1 METPELEKQGHFLE
15 KKLPLWVTI
24 VLFLGVVIVFI
35 GLIFYFKTTIYNY
48 TINIPKNDD
57 TLTSLRYGPTQEL
70 ANSDYFSKVKGS
82 FIESRANFIEADL
95 SSMSLR
101 VYKEGAVIKEVPI
114 LTKGKEGSWWETP
127 AGLYKIELKE
137 TNHFSSIGKVYQPWS
152 MIFQG
157 NFFIH
162 GWPYYPNGTEVSS
175 TYSGGCI
182 RLSTADAKMV
192 YDLAVKGMPILVH
205 EKDFTP
211 DDFQYSKQLPALSAQ
226 HYLIADLMNDEV
238 LLGKDLTTKASVAS
252 ITKLITGLVTAE
264 YINLDN
270 EITISSAALASTS
283 RPRLQAGEQVSVYNL
298 MFPLL
303 MESSNEAAE
312 SIARNLGR
320 SRFIG
325 LMNSKAQAVGMNSSI
340 FTDPAGSDAGN
351 ISTPE
356 DLFALAK
363 YLYNNRSFLLKITAG
378 KITTSAYGT
387 PLYSDLK
394 NFNIIPG
401 AYDPF
406 VGGKIGKTTAAQETY
421 IGVFD
426 ITVGGKKRP
435 IVFVALGSKDVY
447 TDIAAMLNY
456 VHREYQ

>member
-1 METPELEKQGHFLE
+1 MEPLQEPKQVHFLE
-15 KKLPLWVTI
+15 KKLPLWITMV
-24 VLFLGVVIVFI
+24 VFLGII
-35 GLIFYFKTTIYNY
+35 LISLGLIFYFRTTIYNY
-48 TINIPKNDD
+48 TINVPGLNDSSIQ
-57 TLTSLRYGPTQEL
+57 LKYGPTQAL
-70 ANSDYFSKVKGS
+70 ANSDYFSKVKGN
-82 FIESRANFIEADL
+82 FIESHANFLEADL
-95 SSMSLR
+95 SSMTVR
-101 VYKEGAVIKEVPI
+101 VYKDGAVVKEVPI

-162 GWPYYPNGTEVSS
+162 GWPYHPDGTEVAS

-182 RLSTADAKMV
+182 RLSTADAKAV
-192 YDLAVKGMPILVH
+192 YDLVSTGMPVLVH
-205 EKDFTP
+205 EKDFAP
-211 DDFQYSKQLPALSAQ
+211 DDFQYSKQLPALSAEQ
-226 HYLIADLMNDEV
+226 YLIADLMNDEV
-238 LLGKDLTTKASVAS
+238 LLGKDLTTKAPIAS

-283 RPRLQAGEQVSVYNL
+283 RPRLKAGERVSVYNL

-320 SRFIG
+320 NRFIE
-325 LMNSKAQAVGMNSSI
+325 LMNAKATAVGMTAST
-340 FTDPAGSDAGN
+340 FRDPAGSDAGN

-387 PLYSDLK
+387 PLYADLK

-406 VGGKIGKTTAAQETY
+406 VGGKIGKTTAAKETY

-426 ITVGGKKRP
+426 ITIAGKKRP
-435 IVFVALGSKDVY
+435 IVFVALGSEDVY
-447 TDIAAMLNY
+447 ADIISMINY